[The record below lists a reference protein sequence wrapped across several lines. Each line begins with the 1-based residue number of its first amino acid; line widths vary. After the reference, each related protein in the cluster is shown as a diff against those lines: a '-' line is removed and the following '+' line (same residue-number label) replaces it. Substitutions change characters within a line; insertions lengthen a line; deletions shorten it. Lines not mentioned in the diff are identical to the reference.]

1 MAFNSLSYLIF
12 LPVCVLLYWLM
23 PARLR
28 AAFLLLASYFVC
40 FCWDIAS
47 GLTLFAVTLVAWR
60 AALCIERGRRKRA
73 SLTVSLV
80 LILGALCFFKY
91 AQFALGS
98 VCALARRL
106 GADVSTPRL
115 ALFLPVGISF
125 YAFKSAGYLMDVYR
139 GKTKAEPNAVTAALF
154 IGFFPPLVSG
164 PIDRADSLMTQLR
177 TLHRPN
183 YTQLM
188 EGLLLFLWGLFLKL
202 VLADNLAVLINSAY
216 ADVYAHTGFQLAAAA
231 LCYSIQIYCDFA
243 AYTDMARGSAL
254 MLGISLMKNFDA
266 PYFAPTVQN
275 FWRRWHISLS
285 TWFRDYLYFPLGGSR
300 CGRARHI
307 FNVMVVFAVSGL
319 WHGAAWTFVLWG
331 LLHGVYQAVEI
342 LWRPVGKRLHAA
354 LRLPERCR
362 WLQGVQIVVTFLL
375 VTWAWILFRADTLG
389 DALHVMG
396 AVFQAPQALASGY
409 FGLSDLGLGRRSLA
423 MLAVSVCVL
432 LAVELR
438 GRRIDLAGRLAERP
452 APRFLACFLLI
463 AAVLLFGAYG
473 PGFDPQSF
481 VYFKF

>member
-12 LPVCVLLYWLM
+12 LPVCVLLYWVM

-28 AAFLLLASYFVC
+28 AAFLLLASYFLC
-40 FCWDIAS
+40 LCWDVAS
-47 GLTLFAVTLVAWR
+47 GVTLFVVTLVAWR
-60 AALCIERGRRKRA
+60 AALCIARGGHKKA
-73 SLTVSLV
+73 ALTVSLV
-80 LILGALCFFKY
+80 LILGALGFFKY

-106 GADVSTPRL
+106 GASVSTPEL

-125 YAFKSAGYLMDVYR
+125 YAFKSAGYLIDVYR
-139 GKTKAEPNAVTAALF
+139 GRTKAEPNAVTAALF
-154 IGFFPPLVSG
+154 IGFFPALVSG
-164 PIDRADSLMTQLR
+164 PIDRAEGLMTQLR
-177 TLHRPN
+177 ALHRPN
-183 YTQLM
+183 YEQLM
-188 EGLLLFLWGLFLKL
+188 QGVLLFLWGLFLKL
-202 VLADNLAVLINSAY
+202 VLADNLAVLVNHAY

-231 LCYSIQIYCDFA
+231 LCYSVQIYCDFA

-300 CGRARHI
+300 CSRARHI
-307 FNVMVVFAVSGL
+307 FNVMVVFVVSGL

-342 LWRPVGKRLHAA
+342 LWRPVGKRLRAA
-354 LRLPERCR
+354 LRLPERCP
-362 WLQGVQIVVTFLL
+362 WLQALQIAATFLL
-375 VTWAWILFRADTLG
+375 VTWAWILFRADTLR
-389 DALHVMG
+389 DALYVMG
-396 AVFQAPQALASGY
+396 AVFQAPLAFSAGY

-438 GRRIDLAGRLAERP
+438 GQKCDLTERLAKRP
-452 APRFLACFLLI
+452 APRFAVCFLLI